1 MTVTFKAGDMVVVD
15 DRGHDGH
22 CRTPMY
28 LRGKTGRVRSLIGV
42 YPNPEEL
49 AYYKDAGDQPL
60 YDVVFAWKE
69 VWGED
74 GSDEVAADIYQH
86 WLKPA

>member
-1 MTVTFKAGDMVVVD
+1 MARFKPGDMVVVD
-15 DRGHDGH
+15 AREHDGH
-22 CRTPMY
+22 CRTPTY
-28 LRGKTGRVRSLIGV
+28 LRGRKGRVREILGV

-60 YDVVFAWKE
+60 YDVVFAWRE

-74 GSDEVAADIYQH
+74 SPDEVDVDIYEH
-86 WLKPA
+86 WLRPA